1 MVMEVAE
8 ALERLEDE
16 GFVVLES
23 LISATRAAELDAL
36 ARRAVVDCPATAEGT
51 ASWEGGY
58 SSLEGAINRMP
69 ELAEL
74 VDHPLLLEIAAGAL
88 KTEAF
93 EQYNGVALK
102 WCRPGCG
109 AGALHADW
117 PQNQTEPPW
126 PETCPMLQSFWCL
139 TPYTAANGATM
150 CVPFSHHTRR
160 GPSRDDYSHHEI
172 PILCPA
178 GSVVLFV
185 SGMWHRQGANTSED
199 EHRMAAN
206 IAYTPTYWTRG
217 SASTLPCR
225 SN

>member
-36 ARRAVVDCPATAEGT
+36 ARRAVADCPATAEGT

-102 WCRPGCG
+102 WCRPGAG
-109 AGALHADW
+109 AGGLHADW
-117 PQNQTEPPW
+117 PQNQTQPPW

-139 TPYTAANGATM
+139 TPYTATNGATV
-150 CVPFSHHTRR
+150 CH
-160 GPSRDDYSHHEI
+160 PSLPPLRH
-172 PILCPA
+172 LC
-178 GSVVLFV
+178 
-185 SGMWHRQGANTSED
+185 
-199 EHRMAAN
+199 
-206 IAYTPTYWTRG
+206 
-217 SASTLPCR
+217 SAF
-225 SN
+225 